1 MGRLADSHGYSP
13 PPPRRTL
20 SSPAASWLRSLASSL
35 VGGTTGKRCGL
46 VLPLMMRSCPL
57 GTLRIDLGLGLG
69 SGLIRARL
77 GLELGLELGRVVR
90 ARAKVRARVP

>member
-69 SGLIRARL
+69 SGLIRPRP
-77 GLELGLELGRVVR
+77 GLELGRVVR

>member
-1 MGRLADSHGYSP
+1 M
-13 PPPRRTL
+13 
-20 SSPAASWLRSLASSL
+20 
-35 VGGTTGKRCGL
+35 

-69 SGLIRARL
+69 SGLIRARP
-77 GLELGLELGRVVR
+77 GLELGRVVR